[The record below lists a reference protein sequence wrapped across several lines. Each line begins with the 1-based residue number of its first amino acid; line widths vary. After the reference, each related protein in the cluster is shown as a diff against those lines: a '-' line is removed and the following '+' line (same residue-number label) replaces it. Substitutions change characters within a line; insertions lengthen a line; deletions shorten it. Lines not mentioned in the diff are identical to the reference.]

1 MKIWCLFEQS
11 GTFKNEF
18 KKFGFEAYDVD
29 ILNDFQQT
37 DYVADIFQSLD
48 TEGDYLK
55 EWKINNE
62 RRIQQGHEPIVY
74 QQFLDYK
81 SPTNKTATIF
91 DKIHADDLV
100 FAFFPCTRFQTQA
113 PLLSRGESYSQ
124 RGWDDGK
131 KLDYSLKITS
141 EMLHNYT
148 HFVNL
153 FKIAREKGFKMV
165 VENPYS
171 KPKFLRDY
179 FPIKPSVVIK
189 NRADYGDLCRKP
201 TQFFFVNFAPSNN
214 FELKS
219 EGGSVK
225 LSINKVRGADGIDRK
240 TRRSMIH
247 PVFANRFIREF
258 ILTKEQLNER

>member
-29 ILNDFQQT
+29 ILNDFGET
-37 DYVADIFQSLD
+37 DEFCDIFEDIYS
-48 TEGDYLK
+48 YLVLH
-55 EWKINNE
+55 
-62 RRIQQGHEPIVY
+62 RR
-74 QQFLDYK
+74 D
-81 SPTNKTATIF
+81 TIF
-91 DKIHADDLV
+91 SEISADDLV
-100 FAFFPCTRFQTQA
+100 FAFFPCTRFQTQT

-124 RGWDDGK
+124 RGWDDLK

-153 FKIAREKGFKMV
+153 FKIAHAKGFKMV

-171 KPKFLRDY
+171 KPNFLRDY
-179 FPIKPSVVIK
+179 FPIKPAVIIP
-189 NRADYGDLCRKP
+189 NRADYGDLYRKP
-201 TQFFFVNFAPSNN
+201 TQFFFVNFTPSNN

-219 EGGSVK
+219 EGKSAK
-225 LSINKVRGADGIDRK
+225 LSINKVRGADGVNRK
-240 TRRSMIH
+240 TRRSMISAE
-247 PVFANRFIREF
+247 FANRFIREF
-258 ILTKEQLNER
+258 ILSADELENYKKVTK

>member
-29 ILNDFQQT
+29 ILNDFKQT
-37 DYVADIFQSLD
+37 DFEIDLFANIAAAAKGEKSL
-48 TEGDYLK
+48 
-55 EWKINNE
+55 
-62 RRIQQGHEPIVY
+62 
-74 QQFLDYK
+74 
-81 SPTNKTATIF
+81 F
-91 DKIHADDLV
+91 DEIHADDLV
-100 FAFFPCTRFQTQA
+100 FAFFPCTRFQTQT

-124 RGWDDGK
+124 RGWDDLK

-153 FKIAREKGFKMV
+153 FKITHAKGFKMV

-171 KPKFLRDY
+171 KPNFLRDY
-179 FPIKPSVVIK
+179 FPIKPAVVIP
-189 NRADYGDLCRKP
+189 NRADYGDLYRKP

-219 EGGSVK
+219 EGKSAK
-225 LSINKVRGADGIDRK
+225 LSINKVRGANGVDRK
-240 TRRSMIH
+240 TRRSMISAQ
-247 PVFANRFIREF
+247 FANRFIREF
-258 ILTKEQLNER
+258 ILSANELENYNERQAI

>member
-29 ILNDFQQT
+29 ILNDFKQT
-37 DYVADIFQSLD
+37 DFEIDLFANIAAAAKGEKSL
-48 TEGDYLK
+48 
-55 EWKINNE
+55 
-62 RRIQQGHEPIVY
+62 
-74 QQFLDYK
+74 
-81 SPTNKTATIF
+81 F
-91 DKIHADDLV
+91 DEIHADDLV
-100 FAFFPCTRFQTQA
+100 FAFFPCTRFQTQT

-124 RGWDDGK
+124 RGWDDLK

-153 FKIAREKGFKMV
+153 FKIAHAKGFKMV

-171 KPKFLRDY
+171 KPNFLRDY
-179 FPIKPSVVIK
+179 FPIKPAVVIP
-189 NRADYGDLCRKP
+189 NRAVYGDLYRKP
-201 TQFFFVNFAPSNN
+201 TQFFFVNFTPSNN

-219 EGGSVK
+219 EGKSAK
-225 LSINKVRGADGIDRK
+225 LSINKVRGAGGVDRK
-240 TRRSMIH
+240 TRRSMISAE
-247 PVFANRFIREF
+247 FANRFIREF
-258 ILTKEQLNER
+258 ILSADELENYNERQAI

>member
-29 ILNDFQQT
+29 ILNDFKQT
-37 DYVADIFQSLD
+37 DFEVDIFAHIKAESEILKLNSQSENTL
-48 TEGDYLK
+48 
-55 EWKINNE
+55 
-62 RRIQQGHEPIVY
+62 
-74 QQFLDYK
+74 F
-81 SPTNKTATIF
+81 S
-91 DKIHADDLV
+91 KIHADDLV
-100 FAFFPCTRFQTQA
+100 FAFFPCTRFQTQT

-124 RGWDDGK
+124 RGWDDLK

-153 FKIAREKGFKMV
+153 FKIAHAKGFKMI

-171 KPKFLRDY
+171 KPNFLRDY
-179 FPIKPSVVIK
+179 FPIKPAVVIL
-189 NRADYGDLCRKP
+189 NRADYGDLYRKP
-201 TQFFFVNFAPSNN
+201 TQFFFVNFTPSNN

-219 EGGSVK
+219 EGKSAK
-225 LSINKVRGADGIDRK
+225 LSINKVRGADGVDRK
-240 TRRSMIH
+240 TRRSMISAE
-247 PVFANRFIREF
+247 FANRLIREF
-258 ILTKEQLNER
+258 ILSADELENYKKVTK